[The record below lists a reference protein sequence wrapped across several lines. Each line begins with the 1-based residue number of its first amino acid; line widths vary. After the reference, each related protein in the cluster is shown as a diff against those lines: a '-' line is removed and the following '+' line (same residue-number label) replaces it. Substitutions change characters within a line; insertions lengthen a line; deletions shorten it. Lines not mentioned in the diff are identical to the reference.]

1 MGRKRVY
8 IRVWKDGPTEEE
20 QRETLQSAGVI
31 DSRGET
37 AVYIDAPSVRQMQ
50 KGALALTDR
59 ENCIRDMRLRPEGE
73 EPDELVVCAPWV
85 LAVSAADLFAV
96 AARIAEKGAFIHDL
110 SSGKRVR
117 WLPEVAGIADMASA
131 VTRFQGRRK
140 TEKARLT
147 AALSEKRKGPKP
159 KLTGRLLDL
168 FLADWGDARAGTNA
182 EVAARHG
189 IGVQTAHRLAGMPRM
204 EAIRRAERA
213 KYDRMEPETM
223 PSKRGRRP
231 NPKP

>member
-1 MGRKRVY
+1 MLVN
-8 IRVWKDGPTEEE
+8 
-20 QRETLQSAGVI
+20 AGYNV
-31 DSRGET
+31 DNPEV
-37 AVYIDAPSVRQMQ
+37 AVYTDALKPSQERL
-50 KGALALTDR
+50 GAAGLRDR
-59 ENCIRDMRLRPEGE
+59 ENCLSEMRLRPEGE
-73 EPDELVVCAPWV
+73 EPDELVVCSPWV
-85 LAVSAADLFAV
+85 LAVSPGDFFSV
-96 AARIAEKGAFIHDL
+96 ATRLAEKGAVIHDL
-110 SSGKRVR
+110 TSGRRVR
-117 WLPEVAGIADMASA
+117 WLPEMASMADMAASIA
-131 VTRFQGRRK
+131 RFQGRRK
-140 TEKARLT
+140 TERARLT
-147 AALSEKRKGPKP
+147 LAENDIKTGPKP